1 MTSDVALNGTGF
13 IYDNLSL
20 KNIRIYLFSFLFVIG
35 NIALP
40 YLCHSIPNGGKIF
53 LPIYFFTLIA
63 SYKFGL
69 RTGLLTAVI
78 SPFANYFLLGM
89 PPANMLI
96 PVIGNSALIA
106 LAASFIASRTGR
118 LSILLIAAVIISQQA
133 AFALISIILGTSYNV
148 IANSIKLAIPGMLLQ
163 VFGGYLLLR
172 ALKGYG
178 IKNS

>member
-1 MTSDVALNGTGF
+1 MTSDTVLSGTGF

-20 KNIRIYLFSFLFVIG
+20 KNIRMYLFSSLFVIG

-40 YLCHSIPNGGKIF
+40 FICHAIPNGGKMF

-69 RTGLLTAVI
+69 KTGLLTAVI
-78 SPFANYFLLGM
+78 SPFANYLLLGM

-96 PVIGNSALIA
+96 SVVGNSALIA
-106 LAASFIASRTGR
+106 LAASFIASKTRR
-118 LSILLIAAVIISQQA
+118 LSLILIAAVTITQQTA
-133 AFALISIILGTSYNV
+133 YVLISLLFGISFNIITDSLQ
-148 IANSIKLAIPGMLLQ
+148 LAIPGMLLQ
-163 VFGGYLLLR
+163 VIGGYLLLR
-172 ALKGYG
+172 ALKGYE